1 MHPWSDPERAA
12 ARTRADPDDRTR
24 RIDHHGRV
32 TDTAATTGAA
42 AQPRTPGPGGTP
54 NPARRLYRSA
64 DRRVVGGVAAGL
76 AQHLG
81 IEVWVVRLA
90 FVMLAITGGAG
101 VAMYAAFW
109 ALVPLA
115 PAGQPLPDGSAVP
128 AREGRG
134 GNARG
139 GGDEAA
145 DRLGPLLALGA
156 VALGG
161 ILVAQQL
168 GLGPSGPILVPLVVV
183 GLGVAVLWRVADD
196 SQRERL
202 RRTATGAATGRRA
215 WVRVLIGV
223 VLVVVGAAAVL
234 GAQGGLTAAVNAL
247 VGALVVVGGVALVAG
262 PWVVRTVRELGD
274 ERRERIRSQERA
286 ELAAH
291 VHDSVVQ
298 TLTLIQRNADDPR
311 EVTRLARAEER
322 ALRQWLYQPGS
333 AQPGSFRVALE
344 AAAADVEDVHGG
356 AVEVVVVGDAT
367 VDERL
372 GALVQAARE
381 AMVNAAKYAAD
392 AGPVSVYAEV
402 DADQVQLFV
411 RDRGPGFDLD
421 AVPTDRL
428 GVRQSIIGRMQRHG
442 GHAEVATS
450 PGAGAEVRLTMPRRA
465 HDAAHDLAHGPDEEQ
480 EG

>member
-1 MHPWSDPERAA
+1 
-12 ARTRADPDDRTR
+12 
-24 RIDHHGRV
+24 V
-32 TDTAATTGAA
+32 TDTAAPTGATA
-42 AQPRTPGPGGTP
+42 ATPSGGPAAVPLRPWSPRTPGRT
-54 NPARRLYRSA
+54 RKLYRAA
-64 DRRVVGGVAAGL
+64 DRRVVGGVASGL
-76 AQHLG
+76 ALHLG
-81 IEVWVVRLA
+81 IEVWVVRVA
-90 FVMLAITGGAG
+90 FVLLAVTGGAG

-115 PAGQPLPDGSAVP
+115 PSGEPFPDAAPAPASAGA
-128 AREGRG
+128 
-134 GNARG
+134 ARG
-139 GGDEAA
+139 TGRSRADARAVGDDQS

-156 VALGG
+156 VVLGG
-161 ILVAQQL
+161 VLVAQQL
-168 GLGPSGPILVPLVVV
+168 GLGPSGPIAVPLVVV

-196 SQRERL
+196 TQRERL
-202 RRTATGAATGRRA
+202 LRTAGATGGGRA
-215 WVRVLIGV
+215 WVRIVIGV
-223 VLVVVGAAAVL
+223 VLVLVGAAAVL
-234 GAQGGLTAAVNAL
+234 GARGGIQAAVDGLA
-247 VGALVVVGGVALVAG
+247 GALVVVGGVALVAG
-262 PWVVRTVRELGD
+262 PWLARSARELRD

-322 ALRQWLYQPGS
+322 ALRQWLYRPGTQ
-333 AQPGSFRVALE
+333 QPGSFQAALE

-372 GALVQAARE
+372 GALVQATRE

-402 DADQVQLFV
+402 DGEQVQVFV

-421 AVPTDRL
+421 AVPEDRL
-428 GVRQSIIGRMQRHG
+428 GVRQSIIGRMQRHSG
-442 GHAEVATS
+442 RAEVVTA
-450 PGAGAEVRLTMPRRA
+450 PGEGAEVRLSMPR
-465 HDAAHDLAHGPDEEQ
+465 AASVATPAAAPAPPAAEPDEE
-480 EG
+480 ER

>member
-1 MHPWSDPERAA
+1 MPPQL
-12 ARTRADPDDRTR
+12 TGADPDAREG
-24 RIDHHGRV
+24 RIDDHGRV
-32 TDTAATTGAA
+32 TDTAARTGAA
-42 AQPRTPGPGGTP
+42 ASPRTPGRT
-54 NPARRLYRSA
+54 RRLYRSA
-64 DRRVVGGVAAGL
+64 DRRVVGGVASGL
-76 AQHLG
+76 ALHLG

-90 FVMLAITGGAG
+90 FVMLAVTGGAG

-115 PAGQPLPDGSAVP
+115 PAGQPFPDAALPSAGGATP
-128 AREGRG
+128 ARG
-134 GNARG
+134 ARTDRA
-139 GGDEAA
+139 GGDVRQDEGS

-161 ILVAQQL
+161 LLVAQQL
-168 GLGPSGPILVPLVVV
+168 GLGPSGPVVVPLVVV

-215 WVRVLIGV
+215 WVRVVIGV

-234 GAQGGLTAAVNAL
+234 GARGGLNAAVNAL
-247 VGALVVVGGVALVAG
+247 AGALVVVGGVALVAG

-298 TLTLIQRNADDPR
+298 TLTLIQRHADDPR

-322 ALRQWLYQPGS
+322 ALRQWLYQPG
-333 AQPGSFRVALE
+333 AQQPGSFRAALE
-344 AAAADVEDVHGG
+344 AAAADVEDVHGC
-356 AVEVVVVGDAT
+356 AVEVVIVGDAT

-381 AMVNAAKYAAD
+381 AMINAAKYAAD

-402 DADQVQLFV
+402 DTDQVQLFV

-428 GVRQSIIGRMQRHG
+428 GVRQSIIGRMKRHG
-442 GHAEVATS
+442 GYAEVVTS
-450 PGAGAEVRLTMPRRA
+450 PGEGAEVRLTMPRA
-465 HDAAHDLAHGPDEEQ
+465 TQPPPAAAADPTAAHDEE
-480 EG
+480 ER

>member
-1 MHPWSDPERAA
+1 M
-12 ARTRADPDDRTR
+12 
-24 RIDHHGRV
+24 
-32 TDTAATTGAA
+32 
-42 AQPRTPGPGGTP
+42 
-54 NPARRLYRSA
+54 
-64 DRRVVGGVAAGL
+64 VGGVASGL
-76 AQHLG
+76 ALHLG
-81 IEVWVVRLA
+81 IEVWVVRVA
-90 FVMLAITGGAG
+90 FVMLAVTGGAG

-115 PAGQPLPDGSAVP
+115 PAGEPFPDAAPAPASAGVSRESGRA
-128 AREGRG
+128 ARAD
-134 GNARG
+134 ARVVR
-139 GGDEAA
+139 EEQS

-161 ILVAQQL
+161 LLVAQQL
-168 GLGPSGPILVPLVVV
+168 GLGPSAPIAVPLVVV

-196 SQRERL
+196 TARERL
-202 RRTATGAATGRRA
+202 LRTAGATGGGRA
-215 WVRVLIGV
+215 WVRIVIGV
-223 VLVVVGAAAVL
+223 VFVLVGAAAVL
-234 GAQGGLTAAVNAL
+234 GARGGVQAAVDGLA
-247 VGALVVVGGVALVAG
+247 GALVVVGGVALVAG
-262 PWVVRTVRELGD
+262 PWVARTARDLRD

-322 ALRQWLYQPGS
+322 ALRQWLYRPGTQQPGS
-333 AQPGSFRVALE
+333 LQAALE

-356 AVEVVVVGDAT
+356 AVEVVVVGDTT
-367 VDERL
+367 VDDRL
-372 GALVQAARE
+372 GALVQASRE

-402 DADQVQLFV
+402 DDEQVQVFV

-421 AVPTDRL
+421 AVPEDRL

-442 GHAEVATS
+442 GKAEVVTA
-450 PGAGAEVRLTMPRRA
+450 PGEGAEVRLSMPRSA
-465 HDAAHDLAHGPDEEQ
+465 VGAAPAAPAAPPAAPEE
-480 EG
+480 ER